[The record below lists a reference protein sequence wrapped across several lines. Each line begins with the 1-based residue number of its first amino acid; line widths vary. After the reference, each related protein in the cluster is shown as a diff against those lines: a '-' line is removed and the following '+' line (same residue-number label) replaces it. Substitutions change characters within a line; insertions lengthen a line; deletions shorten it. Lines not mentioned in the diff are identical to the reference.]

1 MRTYPTVLK
10 NESRKP
16 VQVWDGKIL
25 VAVLQAGQTY
35 EVEGTEPDGVL
46 SRYERITWTAKGV
59 NLSVRSD
66 WREPDRGRWI
76 TTLLNAD
83 GQQVEERVFGGQ
95 LFRLMRGVPVLH
107 AFEPEADEVLFE
119 RIELLEVEA
128 EELSPAWPGYLLR
141 TLRLRP
147 ILTERPQAELE
158 EIRAERERIAQKE
171 QAQKASAPSDTPQEK

>member
-46 SRYERITWTAKGV
+46 SRYEKITWTERKVA
-59 NLSVRSD
+59 LSIRSD
-66 WREPDRGRWI
+66 WKEPSRGRWV
-76 TTLLNAD
+76 TTLLNVD

-95 LFRLMRGVPVLH
+95 LFRLMRGVPILY
-107 AFEPEADEVLFE
+107 AFEPSVDEVLFE
-119 RIELLEVEA
+119 RIELCEIEA
-128 EELSPAWPGYLLR
+128 EELSPAWPGYLLQ
-141 TLRLRP
+141 TLRLTP
-147 ILTERPQAELE
+147 VLSERPQAELE

-171 QAQKASAPSDTPQEK
+171 QAQKASAPSDTEKEN